1 MDLCLL
7 NGEKYY
13 FEIENNTT
21 QGRGFSTLLQ
31 SLNPKSANNLT
42 KRIYPRAGDYSVK
55 PKTKYCI
62 RPSMSRWGTVNL
74 TIYEGNRQAIL
85 GRFRIKGILVEV
97 KITPN
102 E

>member
-1 MDLCLL
+1 M
-7 NGEKYY
+7 
-13 FEIENNTT
+13 
-21 QGRGFSTLLQ
+21 
-31 SLNPKSANNLT
+31 
-42 KRIYPRAGDYSVK
+42 K
-55 PKTKYCI
+55 PKMKYCI

-85 GRFRIKGILVEV
+85 GRFRIKGIIVEV